1 MHRFNIATE
10 LTEHCIDEGEG
21 GCIGIMVWMKFMA
34 ARHLTWNKNYNVKP
48 REISEALERFTNL
61 MEKIYLQQPY
71 KREIVRLTMALVGRG
86 GQGDVGQRIRD
97 EILVIQR
104 NNHCKSGMMEEW
116 HQKLHNNSSAD
127 DVIICEVL

>member
-1 MHRFNIATE
+1 MYWYNGMDEIHGHQASHLEQE
-10 LTEHCIDEGEG
+10 LQRETSVEFHCLLLFESFVFHLKIRPYALTLFSAGKKES
-21 GCIGIMVWMKFMA
+21 
-34 ARHLTWNKNYNVKP
+34 RHKDSFFR

-97 EILVIQR
+97 EILVIQV
-104 NNHCKSGMMEEW
+104 NG
-116 HQKLHNNSSAD
+116 SSY
-127 DVIICEVL
+127 